1 MSIEISPLGEVVKVR
16 YGYSFP
22 AADFSSKGIPAIR
35 MSDLSNYIVD
45 TKSAARVPVEY
56 WDKLPN
62 YRIIKGDLIVG
73 MSGSVGK
80 FAIYNNKEPALQNQ
94 RVGVLKIKA
103 PKKIDQSYLH
113 YFAFTLEEKLL
124 EIGKG
129 VAVKN
134 VSAKE
139 IEELPIPLPPLP
151 EQKRI
156 AAQLAQADRL
166 RQLRRS
172 ASQLGESYL
181 QSAFLAMFGD
191 PATNPKGLDLIEI
204 GKLLSKERAGT
215 QTGPFGSALKKHE
228 YVDSGIPVWGINNLS
243 KNEFIEKDSL
253 FITKE
258 KFQKLKKYSAEKGD
272 ILVSRAGTVG
282 RMCVAYPIQS
292 PSIIGT
298 NLIRISLDFSKMH
311 PEYFTALFT
320 YFGNRIGSLRMSADE
335 NAYSFVNPSNLKTI
349 KIPVPPLPEQ
359 ERFAQ
364 IVARYE
370 GLRAQ
375 MRESTRQAEMLFQG
389 LLHESFGR

>member
-62 YRIIKGDLIVG
+62 YRITKGDLIVG

-166 RQLRRS
+166 RQLRRN

-181 QSAFLAMFGD
+181 QSAFLAMFGN
-191 PATNPKGLDLIEI
+191 PETNPKGWDTVKI
-204 GKLLSKERAGT
+204 G
-215 QTGPFGSALKKHE
+215 
-228 YVDSGIPVWGINNLS
+228 D
-243 KNEFIEKDSL
+243 
-253 FITKE
+253 
-258 KFQKLKKYSAEKGD
+258 KLKFMTSGSRGWAKYYAEKGD
-272 ILVSRAGTVG
+272 LFLRVQNLGANRLLLDD
-282 RMCVAYPIQS
+282 VAYVDAPDNAESKRTKVKAGDLLLSATADLGRTGVIPENFPTTYVNQHLFILRLKS
-292 PSIIGT
+292 DLNPYFVAGYYSTEKGKAQI
-298 NLIRISLDFSKMH
+298 LQLDREGVKSGLNFDDVK
-311 PEYFTALFT
+311 
-320 YFGNRIGSLRMSADE
+320 SLRIF
-335 NAYSFVNPSNLKTI
+335 Y
-349 KIPVPPLPEQ
+349 PPLPEQ

-370 GLRAQ
+370 KLRSQ

-389 LLHESFGR
+389 LLHESFGG